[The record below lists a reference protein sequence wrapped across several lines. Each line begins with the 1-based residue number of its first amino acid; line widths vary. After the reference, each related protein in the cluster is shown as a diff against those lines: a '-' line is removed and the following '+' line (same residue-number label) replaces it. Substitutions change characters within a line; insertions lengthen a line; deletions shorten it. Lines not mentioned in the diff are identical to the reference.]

1 MASPL
6 DALKMQ
12 KMPFLAQRP
21 TSLIVSKTNK
31 TDDQL
36 AQHHTTV
43 ISKNTTFF
51 GAHLFRT
58 PPF

>member
-1 MASPL
+1 
-6 DALKMQ
+6 MQ
-12 KMPFLAQRP
+12 KTPFLAQRP

-43 ISKNTTFF
+43 IPKNTKIF
-51 GAHLFRT
+51 GAHFFGTT
-58 PPF
+58 PR

>member
-12 KMPFLAQRP
+12 KTPLLAQRP
-21 TSLIVSKTNK
+21 TSLIVPKTNK

-43 ISKNTTFF
+43 IPKNTKIF
-51 GAHLFRT
+51 GAHFFGTT
-58 PPF
+58 PR